1 MGRVFTFVS
10 AVGVLILA
18 AIVILA
24 ILSLAGVFEPTYT
37 NPPS

>member
-1 MGRVFTFVS
+1 MGRVLTFLS
-10 AVGVLILA
+10 AVGALLLLA
-18 AIVILA
+18 LVVLA